1 MSECAPSG
9 SVPAGS
15 CHVAS
20 HSCVHTLAFV
30 DLEPQPYL
38 TFYIS
43 LASSLQCLG
52 TLAPPVPNPVYSMLH
67 LAQNLTVRWEL
78 PLGGVVQQWS
88 GLCSSREVTEAFLS
102 SPHGGSARRP
112 GPREPMAIRP
122 WVGRVCLQGLVGS
135 HPLRVFRMCCPLSVS
150 AFVHT
155 SVGWASVRMS
165 YTPRM

>member
-78 PLGGVVQQWS
+78 PLGVGGAAVERAVQFKRGDRS
-88 GLCSSREVTEAFLS
+88 LSFLS
-102 SPHGGSARRP
+102 S
-112 GPREPMAIRP
+112 
-122 WVGRVCLQGLVGS
+122 WWQCQ
-135 HPLRVFRMCCPLSVS
+135 
-150 AFVHT
+150 
-155 SVGWASVRMS
+155 ASGA
-165 YTPRM
+165 